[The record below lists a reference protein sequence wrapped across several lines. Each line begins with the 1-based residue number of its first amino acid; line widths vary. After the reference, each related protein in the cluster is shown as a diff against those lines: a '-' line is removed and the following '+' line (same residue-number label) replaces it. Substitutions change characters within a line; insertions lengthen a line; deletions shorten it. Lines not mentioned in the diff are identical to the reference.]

1 MTSFSLKKLRCGA
14 SAAVLVAGM
23 LFSAQ
28 ASGEVLFS
36 ENFDYAAG
44 NLYPQGSWLQGAQ
57 QNSPIKVTDVK
68 LTYAGFGSG
77 KSVELNPGEEL
88 SAQDVYHACV
98 PRDA

>member
-14 SAAVLVAGM
+14 SVAVLTAGM

-44 NLYPQGSWLQGAQ
+44 NLYPQGGWLQGA
-57 QNSPIKVTDVK
+57 
-68 LTYAGFGSG
+68 
-77 KSVELNPGEEL
+77 
-88 SAQDVYHACV
+88 
-98 PRDA
+98 